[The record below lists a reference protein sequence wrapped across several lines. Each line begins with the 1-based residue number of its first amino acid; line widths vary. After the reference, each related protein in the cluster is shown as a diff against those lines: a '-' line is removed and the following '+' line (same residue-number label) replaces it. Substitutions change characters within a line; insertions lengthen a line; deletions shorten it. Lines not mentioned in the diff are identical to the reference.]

1 MTLFVS
7 AGEARRLLTVPDSLR
22 AVEEAYRLYGK
33 ERSVSSEP
41 SLSFMIVPNE
51 APTMFW
57 MKGACLKELGV
68 AGVFFGAQFGDYYM
82 MVSDCKTGT
91 LRGIVEESWLV
102 KRRTAVTAVVTAMKL
117 ARSGSTVAA
126 LVGAGQIGEE
136 VVRCLPHAF
145 KLSDFRVAS
154 RTFEGATAFVER
166 LKPEVDAPLRAVA
179 SAEAAIRGA
188 DIVITI
194 TLASEPFVKA
204 GWLKE
209 GALLVSMGGVHEV
222 HHEVLAEMG
231 RVVVD
236 DPGHALLRGDFA
248 SWVDRGEITLDAM
261 KQRIDADIGEIVY
274 GTKPGRTSESQRI
287 MAVIQGMAVCDL
299 ATAAFLL
306 DKAVAEGVGQ
316 PLEIKPQMTLPE
328 LTKMKPR
335 AESITSGLRR
345 RRPSTGVSA

>member
-1 MTLFVS
+1 
-7 AGEARRLLTVPDSLR
+7 
-22 AVEEAYRLYGK
+22 
-33 ERSVSSEP
+33 
-41 SLSFMIVPNE
+41 MIVPND

-57 MKGACLKELGV
+57 LKGASLKALGV
-68 AGVFFGAQFGDYYM
+68 AGVSFGAQFGDYYF
-82 MVSDCKTGT
+82 MVNDCKTGT
-91 LRGIVEESWLV
+91 LRGIVEQSWLF
-102 KRRTAVTAVVTAMKL
+102 KRRTGASAVVTAMKL
-117 ARSGSTVAA
+117 ARSKSTVAA

-145 KLSDFRVAS
+145 RLSDFRVAS
-154 RTFEGATAFVER
+154 RTFEGASAFVER

-179 SAEAAIRGA
+179 SAEEAIRGA

-194 TLASEPFVKA
+194 TLASEPFVRA

-222 HHEVLAEMG
+222 DHDVLAEID

-261 KQRIDADIGEIVY
+261 RQRIDADIGEIVF
-274 GTKPGRTSESQRI
+274 GSKPGRSSESERI
-287 MAVIQGMAVCDL
+287 LAVIQGMAVCDL

-306 DKAVAEGVGQ
+306 DKAAAAGAGQ
-316 PLEIKPQMTLPE
+316 SLAVEPQMALPE

-345 RRPSTGVSA
+345 RRPPSGVST